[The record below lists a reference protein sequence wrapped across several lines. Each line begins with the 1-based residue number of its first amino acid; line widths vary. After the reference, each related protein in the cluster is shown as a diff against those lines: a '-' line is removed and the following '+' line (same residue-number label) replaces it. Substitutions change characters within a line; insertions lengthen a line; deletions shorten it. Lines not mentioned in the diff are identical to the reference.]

1 MHRLA
6 ALGVAA
12 SLCGCAGQ
20 GDVLREPRLTNPP
33 RVAEWAGEDASETP
47 RPSTVERKY
56 AGAFRLPLAE
66 DWTWAMPDEGRW
78 EISRL
83 ELSTPVVDGDTL
95 LVGNSRRP
103 GLFVLSRSSGHV
115 LRHVDLPGP
124 VQAPPLRLDD
134 GWVVA
139 DTFGTVARYDLD
151 WKPVWAASYEA
162 GSAVLRAPA
171 LVDDGLLIGTAAD
184 SVISIGVDDGVWR
197 WTFKREVARGS
208 QDLAILGAPT
218 PVLVGDEVVS
228 GFSDGSVVGLDRS
241 SGVQRWLA
249 QVGGGKFPDVQA
261 EAVPNG
267 DILIVGAFGGPV
279 VGLDARTHA
288 ERWRN
293 EDAGASSS
301 MLLAGGSLYTSD
313 ARGRVLAL
321 NPDTGETEWTWELE
335 DKQFGPPVRA
345 GGWVLVGDV
354 GGTVYALDRFEG
366 KEAWRFRPNDGTRLA
381 GVAAAPAVVGRQVLF
396 PSAAGTLYSL
406 VAEPGSEADP
416 SEEPRHRGDR
426 VLGW

>member
-1 MHRLA
+1 MNRFAVL
-6 ALGVAA
+6 VTAA
-12 SLCGCAGQ
+12 SLCGCAAPA
-20 GDVLREPRLTNPP
+20 DSLREPRLTNPP
-33 RVAEWAGEDASETP
+33 RVSQWLGDD
-47 RPSTVERKY
+47 PSTLPALSQVEARY
-56 AGAFRLPLAE
+56 DGAFRLPLSQ
-66 DWTWAMPDEGRW
+66 DWTWSMPDEGRW

-83 ELSTPVVDGDTL
+83 ELSTPVVDGDVV
-95 LVGNSRRP
+95 LVGNSRRS
-103 GLFVLSRSSGHV
+103 GLFVLNRVTGLVVKHI
-115 LRHVDLPGP
+115 DLPGP
-124 VQAPPLRLDD
+124 VQAPPLRLED

-139 DTFGTVARYDLD
+139 DTFGTVIRYDLD
-151 WKPVWAASYEA
+151 WTPVWSAPYEA
-162 GSAVLRAPA
+162 GSAILRPPA
-171 LVDDGLLIGTAAD
+171 LVDGALLLGTSTD
-184 SVISIGVDDGVWR
+184 SIISIAVADGVWR

-218 PVLVGDEVVS
+218 PVVVGDEVIS
-228 GFSDGSVVGLDRS
+228 GFSDGSVVGLDRNT
-241 SGVQRWLA
+241 GVQRWLA

-261 EAVPNG
+261 EAVPHG
-267 DILIVGAFGGPV
+267 DMVLLGAFGGPV

-293 EDAGASSS
+293 EDAGASAS

-313 ARGRVLAL
+313 ARGRVQAL

-366 KEAWRFRPNDGTRLA
+366 TEAWRFRPNDGTRLA

-416 SEEPRHRGDR
+416 SEEPSNRGDR